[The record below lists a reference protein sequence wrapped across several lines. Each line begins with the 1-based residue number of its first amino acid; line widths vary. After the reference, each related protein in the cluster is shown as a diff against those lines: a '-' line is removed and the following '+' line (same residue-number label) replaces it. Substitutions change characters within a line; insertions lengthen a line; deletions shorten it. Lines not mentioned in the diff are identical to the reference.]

1 MSCLVR
7 KCICI
12 DGASVSLGAGP
23 HPCCRHRMCHR
34 QCRHVVIAAA
44 AASSSQM
51 LAVSP
56 SSSWA
61 FLVLPSSSVS
71 FACNRSIA
79 EASPPKEP
87 EEDEPPD
94 WSAGAEGSTTEPDA
108 DEDSARPSGRTSRH
122 GIPGRALVVQ
132 RGRRGEWE
140 VSPEKS
146 FITLERALGARL
158 EEMRA
163 EGMEEPDA
171 LDDTAFLPFV
181 AQVSGSRSRQRS
193 VAAAAAAAAA
203 A

>member
-1 MSCLVR
+1 
-7 KCICI
+7 
-12 DGASVSLGAGP
+12 
-23 HPCCRHRMCHR
+23 MCHR

-61 FLVLPSSSVS
+61 FFVLPSSSVS

-87 EEDEPPD
+87 EEDELPD
-94 WSAGAEGSTTEPDA
+94 WSAGAEGSTTEA
-108 DEDSARPSGRTSRH
+108 EDESTQPPGRTSRH

-132 RGRRGEWE
+132 LGRRGEWE
-140 VSPEKS
+140 VSSETS
-146 FITLERALGARL
+146 FITKERALGARL

-171 LDDTAFLPFV
+171 MDDSEFLPFA
-181 AQVSGSRSRQRS
+181 AQS
-193 VAAAAAAAAA
+193 VHRRN
-203 A
+203 